1 MTQDM
6 KSHYDAIIVG
16 GGHNGLIS
24 ACYLAKHGLDVL
36 LLERMDNLGGASIS
50 KAVFAGV
57 DAQISEYA
65 YLVGP
70 LSSKMV
76 SDLDIRFKSIMRKY
90 GPVMNFVDG
99 GTHKTLLMSNYSEAS
114 SRESFIQCF
123 GHDREFQS
131 FKELAQHEKE
141 FGRTVFRTLT
151 EPLRSR
157 ADMRALTTKSVPDA
171 IWNSFVNEPLGK
183 LIESRFETSVVKG
196 MKLVGAICG
205 SFTHAH
211 DPTLLQNRSMIFHEL
226 GECEGS
232 GSWGIPVGGWKTMLS
247 QLIDL
252 GSKHGVTYRPRTEVR
267 AVRPHPE
274 RPSVSFETDGKQ
286 FTVTCDHVLFCA
298 SPKILDRL
306 VGENSPADD
315 NEDLATSVFKINLM
329 LSKLPPLKSGVPPEE
344 AFNGTFRFSQNYEN
358 IYDCYQT
365 TKAGKAPH
373 RPPGDVYCHSL
384 ADDTILSDEL
394 KAKGAHSM
402 AIFGYQCPYP
412 LFAERPDEMRKT
424 MLERYL
430 DGLNEHLEIPIQECI
445 LNDANGEPCIQIK
458 SPIDVEKELNI
469 PQGQIYHTPLSWPF
483 AEQESEVGT
492 WGVETQYDRVVIGGS
507 GASRGGC
514 VSGIPGHNAA
524 ACILGT

>member
-1 MTQDM
+1 MTSDI

-36 LLERMDNLGGASIS
+36 VLERMDNLGGASIS
-50 KAVFAGV
+50 KAVFPGV

-76 SDLDIRFKSIMRKY
+76 SDLDIRFESIMRKH

-99 GTHKTLLMSNYSEAS
+99 GKYKTLLMSNYSKEAT
-114 SRESFIQCF
+114 RESFISCF
-123 GHDREFQS
+123 GHDREHQNLM
-131 FKELAQHEKE
+131 ELARHEKD

-151 EPLRSR
+151 EPLMSR
-157 ADMRALTTKSVPDA
+157 RQMRDLITKTVPA
-171 IWNSFVNEPLGK
+171 EIWNSFVDEPLGK
-183 LIESRFETSVVKG
+183 LIESRFETSIVKG

-247 QLIDL
+247 QLINS
-252 GSKHGVTYRPRTEVR
+252 GKKHGVAYRLRTEVK
-267 AVRPHPE
+267 AVHPHPE
-274 RPSVSFETDGKQ
+274 RPSVSFASDGKE
-286 FTVTCDHVLFCA
+286 FTITCNHVLFSA

-306 VGENSPADD
+306 VGDGPAKDD
-315 NEDLATSVFKINLM
+315 EDLATSVFKINLM
-329 LSKLPPLKSGVPPEE
+329 LSKLPTLKSGVPAEE
-344 AFNGTFRFSQNYEN
+344 AFNGTFRFSQDYEN
-358 IYDCYQT
+358 IYDCYQSA
-365 TKAGKAPH
+365 KAGKAPA

-394 KAKGAHSM
+394 KAKGVHSM

-412 LFAERPDEMRKT
+412 LFAERPSEMRKT

-430 DGLNEHLEIPIQECI
+430 AGLNEHLEVPIQECI
-445 LNDANGEPCIQIK
+445 LNDANGEPCVQVK
-458 SPIDVEKELNI
+458 SPIDVESELNI
-469 PQGQIYHTPLSWPF
+469 PQGQIYHTPLTWPF
-483 AEQESEVGT
+483 AEDDAEVGT
-492 WGVETQYDRVVIGGS
+492 WGVETRHPRVIISGS

-524 ACILGT
+524 AYVIE